1 MKMKKHELLMAIR
14 ILIKIYDDDKD
25 EATLSV
31 LRSLLN
37 LYYDLPATSE
47 KVREPLEG
55 EIIGIDEQ
63 GQLLMVTKNGDIA
76 KRHQAFAE

>member
-47 KVREPLEG
+47 YAL
-55 EIIGIDEQ
+55 IQ
-63 GQLLMVTKNGDIA
+63 NN
-76 KRHQAFAE
+76 AEYDNY

>member
-14 ILIKIYDDDKD
+14 ILIKIYDDEKH

-37 LYYDLPATSE
+37 LYYDLPPTPDYALIQNNTE
-47 KVREPLEG
+47 Y
-55 EIIGIDEQ
+55 D
-63 GQLLMVTKNGDIA
+63 NY
-76 KRHQAFAE
+76 